1 MEKRVR
7 RHWLSRLRIRLL
19 VLVLLAVVPA
29 AGVIL
34 YAGWEGRDQATLRAQ
49 ADLQRQARLAASQG
63 GPLLEGA
70 RELLHALVVLP
81 PVQQG
86 DAQACSALF
95 NTLLA
100 QYPQYANLGV
110 SRANGDVFCSALAL
124 PGPVSLAD
132 RGYFRRARADRT
144 FAVGRYQVGRI
155 TGRPGLNFGLPVV
168 APAGTVAGV
177 AFAALD
183 LAWLNALVARLE
195 LPPGTTLT
203 ILDRQGVLLAR
214 GEGAGAATDLDGT
227 PSLVAFAP
235 LGAPA
240 APRGVFVSIGVPQAL
255 VVAAANRL
263 LRRSLIWLGVVA
275 VLALAVAWTG
285 GDLFLLRQIQAL
297 LAAARRL
304 AAGDLRARSG
314 LPAGP
319 GELYQLAR
327 AFDEM
332 AAALED
338 RITAHER
345 SETRLRRANRAL
357 RVLSECNQ
365 HLVQDTT
372 EAALLEAVC
381 RILVETGGYRM
392 AWVGVAEP
400 DEGKRVRPVAH
411 RGDVEGYLEAVTI
424 SWADTDLGRG
434 PTGTAIRTGAPS
446 VAREILTDPRLTPW
460 RAEATRRGY
469 GSVIA
474 LPIGVEGA
482 RWGALTV
489 YATEPDAFDAAEVQ
503 LLVELADDL
512 AYGIQAL
519 RTKAAHGRAL
529 ADIESLARFPGED
542 PNPVLRIREDGA
554 LLYANEPSGPLLRLW
569 GTAPGRPVPAEWGA
583 RIRRALETGADGA
596 TDLAC
601 EGRIFSIDLAPFPE
615 ARYVNLYGRD
625 VTDRRQAEESLQ
637 LRTRQLEA
645 VLQATRSVMS
655 GLALEPVLEKIVL
668 EAARVS
674 HCENV
679 KLLLVDKESQLLRIG
694 VLRGMTLADG
704 FPMPIGTGLSGHVAK
719 TGEILYVPD
728 TGSGQ
733 GGVLAAQDRQPG
745 MRTYLGLPIKARGE
759 VLGVLAFNT
768 VEPREYR
775 PEELAYLT
783 AFADQAAVAI
793 ENAHLY
799 AEVQRRAAELEE
811 RVQDR
816 THALEAANQQ
826 LQDASRR
833 KSEFL
838 ANMSHELRTPLNAI
852 IGFSELLLDQGGGP
866 LTERQARYTGHV
878 YSSGKHLIQLVGD
891 LLDLSK
897 VEAGRFT
904 FQPESLSVANT
915 LEEILVIARGLA
927 AKKRQVLTATIAP
940 DLSPLVADPVR
951 FKQVLFNLLSNA
963 VKFTPA
969 GGQITLTAR
978 RVEWSNGQE
987 VDSSRPIDAA
997 RDWLEVA
1004 VRDTGVGIRA
1014 EDLPKLFQ
1022 EFTQLETT
1030 RAQAQEGTGLGLA
1043 LTRRL
1048 VELHGGRIWAAS
1060 PGEGQGSTFTV
1071 VLPMGAPPA

>member
-110 SRANGDVFCSALAL
+110 SRANGNVFCSALAL

-345 SETRLRRANRAL
+345 
-357 RVLSECNQ
+357 
-365 HLVQDTT
+365 
-372 EAALLEAVC
+372 
-381 RILVETGGYRM
+381 
-392 AWVGVAEP
+392 
-400 DEGKRVRPVAH
+400 
-411 RGDVEGYLEAVTI
+411 
-424 SWADTDLGRG
+424 
-434 PTGTAIRTGAPS
+434 
-446 VAREILTDPRLTPW
+446 
-460 RAEATRRGY
+460 
-469 GSVIA
+469 
-474 LPIGVEGA
+474 
-482 RWGALTV
+482 
-489 YATEPDAFDAAEVQ
+489 
-503 LLVELADDL
+503 
-512 AYGIQAL
+512 
-519 RTKAAHGRAL
+519 AL

-569 GTAPGRPVPAEWGA
+569 GIAPGGPVPAEWGVKV
-583 RIRRALETGADGA
+583 RQALETGGQETIELLCGD
-596 TDLAC
+596 
-601 EGRIFSIDLAPFPE
+601 RIYSIDLTPVSAT
-615 ARYVNLYGRD
+615 RYVNLYGRD
-625 VTDRRQAEESLQ
+625 VTDRRLAEETLQ
-637 LRTRQLEA
+637 LRTRQLETVRAVTAEITRELDLTA
-645 VLQATRSVMS
+645 VLLLISQRAAELAGVGLTTVWLWDEASQTLAPGASYGMGDWMGNRRLRLGEGVS
-655 GLALEPVLEKIVL
+655 GIAAQRREGLIVNDYRTWPARDPRVIDHSGVTAMLAEP
-668 EAARVS
+668 
-674 HCENV
+674 
-679 KLLLVDKESQLLRIG
+679 LLYRDQLLG
-694 VLRGMTLADG
+694 VIRLADQ
-704 FPMPIGTGLSGHVAK
+704 GTGRQFTAEDQAMLR
-719 TGEILYVPD
+719 LF
-728 TGSGQ
+728 
-733 GGVLAAQDRQPG
+733 AAQ
-745 MRTYLGLPIKARGE
+745 
-759 VLGVLAFNT
+759 
-768 VEPREYR
+768 
-775 PEELAYLT
+775 
-783 AFADQAAVAI
+783 AAIAI
-793 ENAHLY
+793 ENARLFQGELRRWSQLEAMRAAGLELIRELDLSVLLDLILHRAMEPLGSQSGTVFLWDEE
-799 AEVQRRAAELEE
+799 AQVLVPATWVGFDERRHADRLRLGEGVAGTVAQRRAGMIVNDFRTSPYARSTILARTQIASVLAEPLLYRERLVGVIIVNRETGQPAFVEEELKLLTLFAPLAATAIENAQLYEDTRRHAADLEE
-811 RVQDR
+811 RVAAR
-816 THALEAANQQ
+816 TAELAAANEE
-826 LQDASRR
+826 LAAASRH

-838 ANMSHELRTPLNAI
+838 ANMSHELRTPLNGI
-852 IGFSELLLDQGGGP
+852 LGFAQILQEQAGPALSEKQRRYLGHIYGSGQHLL
-866 LTERQARYTGHV
+866 T
-878 YSSGKHLIQLVGD
+878 LIND
-891 LLDLSK
+891 ILDLAK
-897 VEAGRFT
+897 VEAGKIAL
-904 FQPESLSVANT
+904 QPEPLPVAQT
-915 LEEILVIARGLA
+915 LEDLLVIARGLA
-927 AKKRQVLTATIAP
+927 SEKGQVLTAAIAP
-940 DLSPLVADPVR
+940 DLPPLTADPVR
-951 FKQVLFNLLSNA
+951 VKQILFNLLSNA
-963 VKFTPA
+963 VKFTPEQ
-969 GGQITLTAR
+969 GTITLTAR
-978 RVEWSNGQE
+978 ALAEAPGRG
-987 VDSSRPIDAA
+987 DAETA
-997 RDWLEVA
+997 GDTRDTSPQLPGTPAPRQFLELA
-1004 VRDTGVGIRA
+1004 VTDTGVGIKA
-1014 EDLPKLFQ
+1014 GDLPKLFH

-1030 RAQAQEGTGLGLA
+1030 RTQAHEGTGLGLA
-1043 LTRRL
+1043 LTKRL

-1071 VLPMGAPPA
+1071 VLPLGGFPA